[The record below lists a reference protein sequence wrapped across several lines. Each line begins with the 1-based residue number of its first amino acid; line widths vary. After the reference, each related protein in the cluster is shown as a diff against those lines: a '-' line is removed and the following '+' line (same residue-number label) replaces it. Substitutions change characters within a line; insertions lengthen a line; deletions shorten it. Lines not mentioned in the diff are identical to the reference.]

1 MTRWLGASEVA
12 ARTKSV
18 MKTTLRSGTGRINF
32 LLRAWRPISSHTS
45 PVDSSDIIS
54 AVSPKTLQ
62 KGGDNGNFKQ
72 DFMKL
77 KQPRSSV
84 TTVLQSGNSEAQRT
98 SITKL
103 RRVVKKLCKPKRFE
117 RALEVL
123 MLMETQNKIRMSPAD
138 HALRLE
144 LTIKVHGLLKAEEH
158 FNQLPNI
165 ASQKASSL
173 LLLHGYVKE
182 KNTEKAEAFM
192 AKLKGLGLV
201 VDPHLYNE
209 MMKLYVATSQ
219 NEKVPLVIK
228 DMKQNHILR
237 NVLSYNLW
245 MNACSELY
253 GFRSVE
259 LVYEEMLSDKN
270 VQVGWSTLSTLA
282 KVYTQAGLVH
292 KAFAALKAAE
302 KKLSSGNRLGYF
314 FLITLYATLNDKEGV
329 LRVWTASK
337 AVSDRP
343 TCANYMCILLC
354 LVKLGDLNEAEKIFK
369 EWELDCRNYD
379 IRVSNVLLGAYVRNG
394 LLEKA
399 ESLHM
404 HTLERGG
411 TPNYKTWEI
420 LMEGCVRSQNLDR
433 GINFLENN
441 FAGLKC
447 HD

>member
-18 MKTTLRSGTGRINF
+18 MKTTLRSGTGRIHF

-103 RRVVKKLCKPKRFE
+103 RRVVKKLCKSKRFE

-182 KNTEKAEAFM
+182 QNTEKAEAFM

-209 MMKLYVATSQ
+209 MMKL
-219 NEKVPLVIK
+219 
-228 DMKQNHILR
+228 
-237 NVLSYNLW
+237 
-245 MNACSELY
+245 ELY
-253 GFRSVE
+253 GVGSVE

-292 KAFAALKAAE
+292 KAFAALREAE

-354 LVKLGDLNEAEKIFK
+354 LVKLGDINEAEKIFK

-394 LLEKA
+394 LLDQA

-433 GINFLENN
+433 GINFLNN
-441 FAGLKC
+441 DFAGLKC

>member
-209 MMKLYVATSQ
+209 MMKL
-219 NEKVPLVIK
+219 
-228 DMKQNHILR
+228 
-237 NVLSYNLW
+237 
-245 MNACSELY
+245 ELY

>member
-1 MTRWLGASEVA
+1 
-12 ARTKSV
+12 
-18 MKTTLRSGTGRINF
+18 
-32 LLRAWRPISSHTS
+32 
-45 PVDSSDIIS
+45 
-54 AVSPKTLQ
+54 
-62 KGGDNGNFKQ
+62 
-72 DFMKL
+72 
-77 KQPRSSV
+77 
-84 TTVLQSGNSEAQRT
+84 
-98 SITKL
+98 
-103 RRVVKKLCKPKRFE
+103 
-117 RALEVL
+117 

-144 LTIKVHGLLKAEEH
+144 LTIKLHGLLKAEEL

-253 GFRSVE
+253 GVRSVE

-354 LVKLGDLNEAEKIFK
+354 LVKLGDIHEAEKIFQ

-433 GINFLENN
+433 GINFLKND